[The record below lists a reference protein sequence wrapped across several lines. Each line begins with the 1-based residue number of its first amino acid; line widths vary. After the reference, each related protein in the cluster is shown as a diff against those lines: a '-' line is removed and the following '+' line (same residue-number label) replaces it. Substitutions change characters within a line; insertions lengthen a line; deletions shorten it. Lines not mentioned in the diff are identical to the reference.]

1 MSFGGVNT
9 FQQYSTDFGFGHN
22 GVKLSFNYF
31 DGFPEPSLLNS
42 LASNDLKLIFKSLL
56 KRDETTKEKALNDL
70 LELVENYYRE
80 TEALFDSDIFFLCWS
95 QVYPKL
101 LVSESRTIRMTS
113 HLVTSKLVKLLNKKI
128 SKFLRD
134 VMPLL
139 LLGTCDTDSSVSKAC
154 DTCLKYIFDCNMS
167 KINSLWSVFQE
178 DILKI
183 TKELVVIENEETI
196 SDDRFVGKEDSLLRF
211 NRLITSAMQLLTK
224 LFSSG
229 GFDVTKYEEI
239 THDILISE
247 SLWQL
252 LSLRDTHF
260 LKSYEAALILQKTL
274 YKGNLLQKFKD
285 VLKLSTKK
293 LLKSL
298 SHVNSKN
305 SLKVAHLTGLI
316 LDNLT
321 MLDQYKKGRIWT
333 YDKTATDKFLQ
344 FVAAASKN
352 PVPGFFNALYKFY
365 EESSSHKLL
374 DERKQWLPV
383 WQGSSET
390 LREKQFLGRH
400 DAELLGEFW
409 TNYRKFVSHCSIPDV
424 SEIAKV
430 DALNILRSGKQL
442 SKLPS
447 LKAALIDFLDPEF
460 VANRIKIAVHQ
471 DDKEAGPLLNNLVLL
486 LSSGAN
492 TEAALHNIAGTM
504 LELISTDE
512 DDFGPTKQKVLEIYR
527 YFVNFNILS
536 VADEVTRFAYEV
548 PTWINNDTYQ
558 SLSIFISEYSKS
570 VIAHNDKN
578 FVTVMEDF
586 IMAASSAGDIARSRI
601 IRTLNQLDDRV
612 SPAVLSSA
620 TVQEFV
626 QGYIST
632 YAYDDEGE
640 LFNGCL
646 INERNVV
653 PLYEKSVK
661 SKQTESFLHHLSSLS
676 YDALKALL
684 SESNF
689 LSDNLFARSFNE
701 TESIYQL
708 AKPLLNNGAIVQ
720 KLVNAIISY
729 VKSTPCLMGQNFLLR
744 IAEEVIALEGH
755 GLDDFLPSD
764 LELAFFDAVPLID
777 YRLALVS
784 SLKLNTHLFELSSDE
799 LDLSKVEQLIRQ
811 SLFLDALISR
821 VPAGL
826 DDKLTVF
833 LTMVCDLT
841 EDFNCLSE
849 DPDGEASEFNNT
861 LFKKKLEGFSFE
873 EIIDLVCQINPVG
886 ERPSDILSLLIT
898 DSSSTTITYYHL
910 RILQKILQNEVDSI
924 TSASFIRKLPTIE
937 KFVAS
942 TIRSKDKSQHNYLLC
957 GIILSAAEKFNNLEV
972 CGKLRNILAS
982 ECIGMKENE
991 LLEKSY
997 KNIILLSNLLQ
1008 SQGSTESP
1016 PPIPYQRLNMM
1027 LSSLSQWLDS
1037 ELAYDSGFAPVRL
1050 SLLKLCTLL
1059 ARTPSITEAFK
1070 GFYELSIT
1078 LLTDSLS
1085 MCLLDDTDFLLE
1097 LRLHCLSLHEELTRG
1112 IWKQHFDRSADEI
1125 LNALIELTLINFSTE
1140 KNNQISAVFYRTLF
1154 RTLSGYQVRKV
1165 VKFYPDVLSAFLGNE
1180 GSANINRIRILFA
1193 ELKRIVIERQK
1204 DAFLEFEFEKQK
1216 EQKKGTE
1223 DQSDEATEENLALS
1237 DKCQLPACLIEKMCV
1252 EIPQDYLECED
1263 EYGFLK
1269 YLWFWDLAFSFFSD
1283 ASYDLR
1289 QKFIDQLRSR
1299 NLITTFF
1306 DFISDQIDLQNTKFW
1321 SDAGSAAI
1329 LEYSV
1334 ENNDFSPY
1342 REDLFPE
1349 CEKLLGHSMYNMFL
1363 NVGSLTS
1370 NWWLNIKDRTL
1381 QSMIEKFVT
1390 TFISPILITKELNE
1404 VAEKTSKLESN
1415 DTALKIKINKVTNE
1429 VKASYLI
1436 DEQRLE
1442 LSFKMPANYPLTNVE
1457 AIGVSR
1463 VGISEQKW
1471 KQWILSA
1478 QRVITG
1484 MNGSVVGSLDLF
1496 SKNVNLQFSGFEECA
1511 ICYSI
1516 LHVVDRKLPTK
1527 TCPTCNNKF
1536 HGACLYKW
1544 FRSSGNNTCPLC
1556 RSEIPFRR

>member
-70 LELVENYYRE
+70 LKLVENYTGNE
-80 TEALFDSDIFFLCWS
+80 GLFDSDIFFLCWS

-101 LVSESRTIRMTS
+101 LVSESKAIRMSS

-154 DTCLKYIFDCNMS
+154 NAFLNDIFDCNTR
-167 KINSLWSVFQE
+167 KIDSLWSVFQE

-183 TKELVVIENEETI
+183 TEELVIKENEETI

-211 NRLITSAMQLLTK
+211 NRLITSAMQLLTN
-224 LFSSG
+224 LISSG
-229 GFDVTKYEEI
+229 SFDLTKHEEI

-247 SLWQL
+247 DLWQL
-252 LSLRDTHF
+252 LNLRNTHF

-274 YKGNLLQKFKD
+274 YKNHILQKYED
-285 VLKLSTKK
+285 VLKLSTKR

-305 SLKVAHLTGLI
+305 SLKVAHLTGSI
-316 LDNLT
+316 LENLT
-321 MLDQYKKGRIWT
+321 MLDHYQKGRIWT
-333 YDKTATDKFLQ
+333 YDKSAADKFLQ
-344 FVAAASKN
+344 FVTAASKN
-352 PVPGFFNALYKFY
+352 PVPGFFDALYKFY
-365 EESSSHKLL
+365 EESSSHELL
-374 DERKQWLPV
+374 DEKKQWLPI
-383 WQGSSET
+383 WQGANET
-390 LREKQFLGRH
+390 LSEKQFLGRH
-400 DAELLGEFW
+400 GAELLGEFW
-409 TNYRKFVSHCSIPDV
+409 TNYRKFVSRCSILNV
-424 SEIAKV
+424 SEIAKD

-447 LKAALIDFLDPEF
+447 LKAALIDFLDPEL
-460 VANRIKIAVHQ
+460 VTREIKAAVNQ
-471 DDKEAGPLLNNLVLL
+471 DDINAGPLLNNLVLL
-486 LSSGAN
+486 LSSGADC
-492 TEAALHNIAGTM
+492 ESALHDVAGAM
-504 LELISTDE
+504 LELMSTDQ
-512 DDFGPTKQKVLEIYR
+512 DNFDPTKQKVLEIYS
-527 YFVNFNILS
+527 YFVNFGIIS
-536 VADEVTRFAYEV
+536 VTDEVTRFVYEI
-548 PTWINNDTYQ
+548 PTWINKDTYE
-558 SLSIFISEYSKS
+558 SLSTFIIEYSKS
-570 VIAHNDKN
+570 GVARNDKN

-586 IMAASSAGDIARSRI
+586 IMAASSAGDIATPRI
-601 IRTLNQLDDRV
+601 IRTLNQLDAGV
-612 SPAVLSSA
+612 SAAVLSST

-626 QGYIST
+626 QGYIKS
-632 YAYDDEGE
+632 YAYNDEGE

-646 INERNVV
+646 IDEHNIVS
-653 PLYEKSVK
+653 LYEKSAE
-661 SKQTESFLHHLSSLS
+661 SKQKDFFLHHLSCLN
-676 YDALKALL
+676 AHTFETLL
-684 SESNF
+684 TESEF
-689 LSDNLFARSFNE
+689 LSGNLFEGSPEQAE
-701 TESIYQL
+701 DIYQL
-708 AKPLLNNGAIVQ
+708 VKPLLDNSAIVQ
-720 KLVNAIISY
+720 KVVEAIISY
-729 VKSTPCLMGQNFLLR
+729 AKTKPRLVDKNLLLR
-744 IAEEVIALEGH
+744 IAEEVIALEKR

-764 LELAFFDAVPLID
+764 LELAFFDAVPFID

-799 LDLSKVEQLIRQ
+799 LDLSKVEQLIRYG
-811 SLFLDALISR
+811 LFLDALVNR
-821 VPAGL
+821 VPADL
-826 DDKLTVF
+826 DDKLYVF
-833 LTMVCDLT
+833 LTMVCDLA

-849 DPDGEASEFNNT
+849 DPQEEISEFKNT
-861 LFKKKLEGFSFE
+861 LFKGKLEDFSFE
-873 EIIDLVCQINPVG
+873 HVIDLVCQVNPNG
-886 ERPSDILSLLIT
+886 EGPLNVLSLLVT
-898 DSSSTTITYYHL
+898 DSSSTTVTYYHL

-924 TSASFIRKLPTIE
+924 TSASFVRKLPTIE
-937 KFVAS
+937 RFVTS
-942 TIRSKDKSQHNYLLC
+942 TIRSKDNSQHNYLLC
-957 GIILSAAEKFNNLEV
+957 GIILSAAEKFSDLEICV
-972 CGKLRNILAS
+972 KLRNILAS
-982 ECIGMKENE
+982 ECIGVKENE

-1008 SQGSTESP
+1008 SQGSIESP

-1037 ELAYDSGFAPVRL
+1037 DLAYDSGFAQVRL
-1050 SLLKLCTLL
+1050 SLLKLCSLL
-1059 ARTPSITEAFK
+1059 ARTPSIKESCS
-1070 GFYELSIT
+1070 GFYDLSIA
-1078 LLTDSLS
+1078 LLSDSLS
-1085 MCLLDDTDFLLE
+1085 MCLLGDTDFLLE
-1097 LRLHCLSLHEELTRG
+1097 LRLYCLLLHGELTKG
-1112 IWKQHFDRSADEI
+1112 VWKQHLDSRSDEI
-1125 LNALIELTLINFSTE
+1125 LSALIELSLINFSRE

-1154 RTLSGYQVRKV
+1154 RVLNGYPVKQVV
-1165 VKFYPDVLSAFLGNE
+1165 QFYPDILSAFLDNE
-1180 GSANINRIRILFA
+1180 DFANINRTRILFA
-1193 ELKRIVIERQK
+1193 ELKRLVIERQK

-1216 EQKKGTE
+1216 KQRKETE
-1223 DQSDEATEENLALS
+1223 DQNDEGMEESLTLN
-1237 DKCQLPACLIEKMCV
+1237 DKFQLPPRLIEKMCV
-1252 EIPQDYLECED
+1252 EIPEDYLESED
-1263 EYGFLK
+1263 EYGFLQ
-1269 YLWFWDLAFSFFSD
+1269 YLWFWDLTFSFFSD

-1289 QKFIDQLRSR
+1289 QNFIDQLRSR

-1306 DFISDQIDLQNTKFW
+1306 DFVSDQIDLQDTKFW

-1334 ENNDFSPY
+1334 ESNDFSPY
-1342 REDLFPE
+1342 REDLYPE
-1349 CEKLLGHSMYNMFL
+1349 CKKLLGHSMYNMFL

-1370 NWWLNIKDRTL
+1370 SWWLNIKDRTL
-1381 QSMIEKFVT
+1381 QAKIEKFVT
-1390 TFISPILITKELNE
+1390 TFISPILITKELDD

-1415 DTALKIKINKVTNE
+1415 DTALTIKINKVTNE

-1484 MNGSVVGSLDLF
+1484 MNGSVVDSLDLF